1 MPYNANPRM
10 PATCDG
16 CIYQSDLGG
25 SYKVCIYIIETGQ
38 KRPCPPE
45 NCTVYQSDKPV
56 FSNRLPD
63 DVISEMRRLR
73 KAGMQ
78 IKDIADKLG
87 YSEQSVSKYVKCV
100 DVKIDRSRI
109 SREQRDDIIRRKKEG
124 QSIQQIAAETGIS
137 HTTVSKLTKGIQ
149 AVNTFK
155 EEDTMPKAVTQ
166 DKIDEVRAMREQGIS
181 VKEIEKLTGVSHNS
195 ISKYTKGMKNP
206 AAAATTAGQKESANQ
221 EKLSETIVSP
231 ITENVKTHEEAT
243 ETPTESEDK
252 PDVKTYDDNPETSA
266 DERTEGTAAKDVPFN
281 VIVACITRI
290 VELEGRLDYCEKAAD
305 SIRREIAALEAF
317 IK

>member
-10 PATCDG
+10 PKTCDG

-45 NCTVYQSDKPV
+45 NCTVYQSEKSV

-124 QSIQQIAAETGIS
+124 QTVLQIAKETGIS

-149 AVNTFK
+149 ATKK
-155 EEDTMPKAVTQ
+155 EGDFTMRKGEKPTQEIIDKLVDMRKKGMSLKQIEKAT
-166 DKIDEVRAMREQGIS
+166 GIS
-181 VKEIEKLTGVSHNS
+181 HTTI
-195 ISKYTKGMKNP
+195 IRYTSENP

-231 ITENVKTHEEAT
+231 NQENVKPCEEAA
-243 ETPTESEDK
+243 ETLAESEDK
-252 PDVKTYDDNPETSA
+252 PDVKTCEDNPEKLA
-266 DERTEGTAAKDVPFN
+266 DERTEGITARDVPFS
-281 VIVACITRI
+281 VIIACITRI
-290 VELEGRLDYCEKAAD
+290 SDLTTQLHDCEKM
-305 SIRREIAALEAF
+305 SEGIRREIAELEAF
-317 IK
+317 IR

>member
-10 PATCDG
+10 PKTCDG

-45 NCTVYQSDKPV
+45 NCTVYQSDKLV

-73 KAGMQ
+73 KAGML

-100 DVKIDRSRI
+100 DVEIDRSRI

-137 HTTVSKLTKGIQ
+137 HTTVNKYTKGIQ
-149 AVNTFK
+149 AVKK
-155 EEDTMPKAVTQ
+155 EGDFTVRKGEKPTQEIIDKLVGMRKQGMSLKQIEKAT
-166 DKIDEVRAMREQGIS
+166 GIS
-181 VKEIEKLTGVSHNS
+181 HTTI
-195 ISKYTKGMKNP
+195 IRYTSENP
-206 AAAATTAGQKESANQ
+206 AAAATTAGQEESANQ

-231 ITENVKTHEEAT
+231 ITENVKPYEEAA
-243 ETPTESEDK
+243 ETLAESEDK
-252 PDVKTYDDNPETSA
+252 PDVKSHEHIPETSA
-266 DERTEGTAAKDVPFN
+266 DERTEGTAAKDVPFS
-281 VIVACITRI
+281 VFVACLTRI
-290 VELEGRLDYCEKAAD
+290 SDLTTRLHDCEKM
-305 SIRREIAALEAF
+305 SEGIRREIAELEAF

>member
-10 PATCDG
+10 PASCDG
-16 CIYQSDLGG
+16 CIYKADIGAG
-25 SYKVCIYIIETGQ
+25 YAVCNYIIETGQ

-45 NCTVYQSDKPV
+45 NCTVYQSEKSI

-63 DVISEMRRLR
+63 DIISEMRRLR

-109 SREQRDDIIRRKKEG
+109 SREQRDDIIWRKKEG

-149 AVNTFK
+149 ATKK
-155 EEDTMPKAVTQ
+155 EGDFTMRKGEKPTQEIIDKLVDMRKQGMSVKQIEKAT
-166 DKIDEVRAMREQGIS
+166 GIS
-181 VKEIEKLTGVSHNS
+181 HTTI
-195 ISKYTKGMKNP
+195 IRYTSENP
-206 AAAATTAGQKESANQ
+206 AAAATTAGQEESANQ

-231 ITENVKTHEEAT
+231 IPENVKPLAEPT
-243 ETPTESEDK
+243 EMLTESEDK
-252 PDVKTYDDNPETSA
+252 PDVKTYEDSPAMPA
-266 DERTEGTAAKDVPFN
+266 DERTEGAAARDVPFS
-281 VIVACITRI
+281 VIIACITRI
-290 VELEGRLDYCEKAAD
+290 SDLTTQLHDCEKMSED
-305 SIRREIAALEAF
+305 IRREIAELEAF
-317 IK
+317 IS